1 MAISMCADAANEST
15 ANSRFANPVLY
26 SSPAQAEIDVFLYNI
41 TGFYALEPAR
51 HAEVSAAL
59 GVATMHF
66 SHHLRALEGARRHV
80 TIEITP

>member
-15 ANSRFANPVLY
+15 ADSRFANPVLY

-41 TGFYALEPAR
+41 TGFYVLEPAR
-51 HAEVSAAL
+51 HAEVSTAL

-66 SHHLRALEGARRHV
+66 SHHLRGPRRRA
-80 TIEITP
+80 TPRDN